1 MRFLI
6 IFIFL
11 ITNVVAE
18 ELPGIKNIVI
28 HKIPKTHDN
37 VIFLDKNDQKININE
52 YTGNLLILNFWAT
65 WCEPCKEEMPSLD
78 KLQANPELDKIK
90 IFPINIGKESL
101 NKVNKFFI
109 DLNIKN
115 FEPYFDPP
123 TTLAKMFTLRGV
135 PTTIL
140 INKEGQEFARIIG
153 SIDFEDTN
161 FVNWIKLKFLQSILV
176 KKIQIKLINFLKI
189 LISKISNLILI
200 HLPY

>member
-6 IFIFL
+6 IFILL

-18 ELPGIKNIVI
+18 ELPAIKNIVI
-28 HKIPKTHDN
+28 HKIPKTYDN

-52 YTGNLLILNFWAT
+52 YKGNFLILNFWAV

-101 NKVNKFFI
+101 DKVNKFFI

-123 TTLAKMFTLRGV
+123 TTLAKKFSLRGV

-140 INKEGQEFARIIG
+140 INKEGQEFARIMG
-153 SIDFEDTN
+153 SIDFEDKN
-161 FVNWIKLKFLQSILV
+161 FVNWIKKY
-176 KKIQIKLINFLKI
+176 N
-189 LISKISNLILI
+189 
-200 HLPY
+200 